1 MITSDQEQQV
11 KLQFLDEATDYLDT
25 LESGLLGLG
34 AGKVADKQLDAL
46 LRAAHS
52 IKGGAAMMGYTTL
65 ARLGHHLEDYFKIIQ
80 YGKAAPPDRQIE
92 QLLLATV
99 DKLRQIVA
107 LNRQGTDAD
116 AAWLEE
122 RVNPIFAQLRER
134 LGEFNPED
142 EANMLASESGE
153 DILTFLFESEVERSL
168 TQLESF
174 VNADSST
181 SLYDEL
187 IVTAEELGGLAE
199 MVELP
204 AFGQLCQSVLAH
216 LTGQPHQIRSI
227 ANLALTAWRRTQA
240 MVLIGQTTNLPTEI
254 ELPGSGI
261 VKAERLDSISGRSNM
276 VPEQIEPEYIE
287 PEEIDSFALNA
298 PIDLGDLIGEGIFNV
313 ADLDN
318 HVEQTDA
325 SNILFT
331 AAPNSIAVDPLDFA
345 DLDFEIEDISGSL
358 SLFDEDPQTIAQ
370 DLELD
375 STVIQ
380 TETDNA
386 GILAAEEPNSIAE
399 DLFSFAALDFTVEAE
414 LPATIDDSSPDS
426 IAEDVF
432 TLPDLDITAEQ
443 LNSSAILGNEAS
455 NSIAADLLSFA
466 DLDFTVDAEPS
477 AVLADSSPD
486 SIAEDVFTL
495 PDLDITAEQLNSSAI
510 LGNEASNSI
519 AADLL
524 SFADLDFTVE
534 QPDVS
539 AMLFEEESYDIAG
552 QSFADTFAD
561 FNTSSLPPLSTITAS
576 DELSELD
583 IQGQYLTSFDF
594 QQPLDTTS
602 NAETESEIINGL
614 ERLDL
619 TGDLSLDTEDRD
631 LFSALSGVFSGFEI
645 GADAVLSSAAFKLP
659 PEPAIDP
666 LAQEAA
672 ALFSAL
678 DAAPEISEDLHN
690 HNRHNAPKSN
700 AAANVAEQTI
710 RVGTKQLADIGD
722 LFGELT
728 IDRNGLNT
736 HLQGLRQ
743 LVVNLQL
750 KVKQLEQSN
759 LNLHDAYDNAVG
771 TKSPDTL
778 AIVPANT
785 SGSSDFTS
793 ELDALEFD
801 RYSELHVLSQDVMD
815 TIVQVEELTTDLDLQ
830 LNDAERTTRSLNRTA
845 KQLQTGLTQV
855 RMRPVSELFNRFPR
869 AIRNLSIE
877 HAKPIDLLLK
887 GGTTLIERTI
897 LEALN
902 DPLMHLVRNA
912 FDHGIEPSATR
923 RAHGKSDTGTIEIN
937 ASYRGNQTVITIK
950 DDGGGIDL
958 NKIRAKVKKM
968 GIDDLEIANF
978 KDSELIDLIFEP
990 GFSTAEKVTDLS
1002 GRGVGMDVVRTN
1014 IRDLNGDI
1022 SVDTTLGKG
1031 STFTIT
1037 VPFTVSV
1044 IRVLLVEINGMW
1056 VAVPSNVVEEII
1068 LLNPDQIVTTNGQ
1081 KMLQWDDFSVRLI
1094 QPNQYLRL
1102 PDFTPQIATADRPTI
1117 NCPTVLT
1124 IDRGTDVVA
1133 LEIDKFWGEQEVT
1146 VRQPH
1151 GNLKLPSGF
1160 TGCTILGDGR
1170 IVPLLDPIEFIRWID
1185 GDFAVATA
1193 INSTLSFLTDDS
1205 FSIPAPAAPQRP
1217 RILVV
1222 DDSINVRRF
1231 VALTLEKAGY
1241 LVEQAKDGQ
1250 EAIEKLQSG
1259 IQTQAVVCDVEM
1271 PRMDGYGFLATV
1283 KGLAEF
1289 KNIPVL
1295 MLTSRSGDKHRK
1307 IAMNLGA
1314 SGYFS
1319 KPFQE
1324 QELLAQLTELV
1335 GV

>member
-386 GILAAEEPNSIAE
+386 GILAAEEPNSIA
-399 DLFSFAALDFTVEAE
+399 
-414 LPATIDDSSPDS
+414 
-426 IAEDVF
+426 
-432 TLPDLDITAEQ
+432 
-443 LNSSAILGNEAS
+443 
-455 NSIAADLLSFA
+455 ADLLSFA

-583 IQGQYLTSFDF
+583 IQGQHLTGFDF

-990 GFSTAEKVTDLS
+990 GFSTADKVTDLS

>member
-174 VNADSST
+174 VDSDSST

-187 IVTAEELGGLAE
+187 IITAEELGGLAE

-227 ANLALTAWRRTQA
+227 AKLALAAWRRTQA

-261 VKAERLDSISGRSNM
+261 IKLDRLDSISGRSNM
-276 VPEQIEPEYIE
+276 VPEEIEPEYIE
-287 PEEIDSFALNA
+287 PEDINSSVLNT
-298 PIDLGDLIGEGIFNV
+298 PIDLGDLIGEDIFDI
-313 ADLDN
+313 ADLDTN
-318 HVEQTDA
+318 GEHTGA
-325 SNILFT
+325 SNILFAT
-331 AAPNSIAVDPLDFA
+331 PPTSLVVDRLDLVELEIA
-345 DLDFEIEDISGSL
+345 DISGSL
-358 SLFDEDPQTIAQ
+358 SLFDEQLQEI
-370 DLELD
+370 DLDLSLD
-375 STVIQ
+375 ITLEQ
-380 TETDNA
+380 LETDDADLLATEASHPIAADLLNFA
-386 GILAAEEPNSIAE
+386 NLDLGIDADLSDVIVDRAPNSIAE
-399 DLFSFAALDFTVEAE
+399 DLFT
-414 LPATIDDSSPDS
+414 
-426 IAEDVF
+426 
-432 TLPDLDITAEQ
+432 
-443 LNSSAILGNEAS
+443 
-455 NSIAADLLSFA
+455 FA
-466 DLDFTVDAEPS
+466 DLDLTIEQ
-477 AVLADSSPD
+477 PD
-486 SIAEDVFTL
+486 I
-495 PDLDITAEQLNSSAI
+495 SAI
-510 LGNEASNSI
+510 LFEPESPNFGGQ
-519 AADLL
+519 DFPDP
-524 SFADLDFTVE
+524 FANFD
-534 QPDVS
+534 S
-539 AMLFEEESYDIAG
+539 
-552 QSFADTFAD
+552 
-561 FNTSSLPPLSTITAS
+561 SSLSPLSTITAS
-576 DELSELD
+576 DELSVSDTAERDLD
-583 IQGQYLTSFDF
+583 NLSIDLQHSVEIGSA
-594 QQPLDTTS
+594 
-602 NAETESEIINGL
+602 AETESQIINGL
-614 ERLDL
+614 DRLDL
-619 TGDLSLDTEDRD
+619 SGDLDLDTDDRE
-631 LFSALSGVFSGFEI
+631 LFSGLSGVFSDLGFETKPI
-645 GADAVLSSAAFKLP
+645 PSSTGFRITAAP
-659 PEPAIDP
+659 VVDP
-666 LAQEAA
+666 LEQEAA

-700 AAANVAEQTI
+700 DANKASEQTI

-759 LNLHDAYDNAVG
+759 INLHDAYDKTVSA
-771 TKSPDTL
+771 KQPDVL
-778 AIVPANT
+778 ATIAANT

-801 RYSELHVLSQDVMD
+801 RYSELHILSQDVMD

-830 LNDAERTTRSLNRTA
+830 LNDAERTTRALNRTA

-877 HAKPIDLLLK
+877 HSKPIDLQLK

-912 FDHGIEPSATR
+912 FDHGIEPTATR

-937 ASYRGNQTVITIK
+937 ATYRGNQTLITIK

-958 NKIRAKVKKM
+958 DKIRAKVKKM
-968 GIDDLEIANF
+968 GIDDREIANF

-990 GFSTAEKVTDLS
+990 GFSTAAKVTDLS

-1022 SVDTTLGKG
+1022 SVDTQLGKG

-1056 VAVPSNVVEEII
+1056 IAIPSNIVEEII
-1068 LLNPDQIVTTNGQ
+1068 LLNPEQIVTTNGQ
-1081 KMLQWDDFSVRLI
+1081 TMIQWDDFSLRLI
-1094 QPNQYLRL
+1094 QPTQYLRR
-1102 PDFTPQIATADRPTI
+1102 PDFTPQIVTTERATINRPTA
-1117 NCPTVLT
+1117 LT
-1124 IDRGTDVVA
+1124 IDRGSDVVA
-1133 LEIDKFWGEQEVT
+1133 MEIDKFWGEQEVT

-1185 GDFAVATA
+1185 GDFAVANA
-1193 INSTLSFLTDDS
+1193 INSTLSFLTDDA

-1259 IQTQAVVCDVEM
+1259 IQPQAVVCDVEM

-1283 KGLAEF
+1283 KGLPDF

-1319 KPFQE
+1319 KPLQE
-1324 QELLAQLTELV
+1324 KELLAQLTELV
-1335 GV
+1335 RF